1 MTHASIILA
10 LFFTGGLAAVM
21 AALSMGGS
29 DSKRVVQRIA
39 LVTGDMRGSK
49 RRQTAS
55 AVRGHFQQFD
65 GSVRRVFSYGMP
77 RTWAMTANT
86 IALLAGAAGFGA
98 AAWLF
103 ADALVGVPPVPAL
116 AAGAAGFVL
125 GPRFILSRQ
134 QKAAETAFTEAFPD
148 AVDSVT
154 RMLQA
159 GMPVASALRSVANEA
174 PEPVKGVFNNI
185 ADQMNIGVTIADA
198 LDTSSRQIGLPDFRF
213 FAVAIVLQSATGG
226 NLVATLDR
234 LSEIMRKRR
243 AVRKKAKAVTSEVRF
258 AAYLLGALPFVTIGA
273 LLVIQPDYLNVL
285 FNDPRGHIVLWMAV
299 GLLTAAALSIRAMMN
314 SVNNV

>member
-1 MTHASIILA
+1 MTHTGIILA
-10 LFFTGGLAAVM
+10 LIFTGGLAAVA
-21 AALSMGGS
+21 AALGMGTSGNQ
-29 DSKRVVQRIA
+29 RLVQRMA
-39 LVTGDMRGSK
+39 LVTGDAREAK
-49 RRQTAS
+49 RRQAIS
-55 AVRGHFQQFD
+55 AIRTHLRQFD
-65 GSVRRVFSYGMP
+65 GGVRRIFSFGMP

-86 IALLAGAAGFGA
+86 LALSASAAGFGA
-98 AAWLF
+98 ASWFVAGEMI
-103 ADALVGVPPVPAL
+103 GVSPLLAL
-116 AAGAAGFVL
+116 AAAAAGFML

-134 QKAAETAFTEAFPD
+134 QKLAETAFTEAFPD

-159 GMPVASALRSVANEA
+159 GMPVASALRAVATEA
-174 PEPVKGVFNNI
+174 PPPVNGVFNNI
-185 ADQMNIGVTIADA
+185 ADQMNIGVTISDA

-213 FAVAIVLQSATGG
+213 FAVAVVLQSATGG
-226 NLVATLDR
+226 NLVATLER

-273 LLVIQPDYLNVL
+273 LLVIQPDYLNIL
-285 FNDPRGHIVLWMAV
+285 FNDPRGHIVLWIAI